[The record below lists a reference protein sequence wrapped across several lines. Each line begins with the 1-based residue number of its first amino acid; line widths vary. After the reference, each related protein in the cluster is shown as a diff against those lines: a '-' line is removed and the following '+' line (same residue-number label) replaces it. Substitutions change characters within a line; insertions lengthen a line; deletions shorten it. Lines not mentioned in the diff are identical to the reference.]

1 MSHPLLIETNVSLF
15 ACTEQKGKDF
25 FKDQDSLTHLDESD
39 ASSLARSVPQFG
51 QLTTIVC
58 SPRDFDCRWPSRLGM
73 LVTVIRMNSFNASH
87 SDWNAVLTG
96 ISTLLQSMH
105 QNISAVH
112 FSVKWE
118 WKSEDSQQRKVHWLH
133 LLFTQNRKS
142 CSHFAL
148 LIFRRQMEQLVSI
161 LEPAVICC
169 QDCPLVTEVQDP
181 ICSKTIFL
189 QVLRT

>member
-1 MSHPLLIETNVSLF
+1 MWEECTLQGQIELEYACLTPCSSKQTSVCLLALNK
-15 ACTEQKGKDF
+15 KGKISS
-25 FKDQDSLTHLDESD
+25 KIKIRLRIWMNQTHRHSPALCRSLDNRE
-39 ASSLARSVPQFG
+39 
-51 QLTTIVC
+51 LTTIVC

-73 LVTVIRMNSFNASH
+73 FVTVIRMNSFNASH

-161 LEPAVICC
+161 LEPAVI
-169 QDCPLVTEVQDP
+169 
-181 ICSKTIFL
+181 
-189 QVLRT
+189 